1 MLQRILSL
9 LTLAAILSGCAKTN
23 YSGLKGSDL
32 PNMPKAGPEVAE
44 ELTILCNKADKCVKL
59 NSWLNELYLFKQIY
73 KEYKNED

>member
-32 PNMPKAGPEVAE
+32 PNMPKAGPEVAK
-44 ELTILCNKADKCVKL
+44 ELAVLCNKANKCVKL
-59 NSWLNELYLFKQIY
+59 NLWLNELYLFRQIY
-73 KEYKNED
+73 KEYKNET